1 MDKKKTAIG
10 AVMLA
15 LVVGAGWALGFFDS
29 TDPQVAELEELR
41 EETFGRMDQMSDEER
56 RSQFQEFRQRV
67 EGLSED
73 QRRQF
78 FESSREG
85 FQQAMAQR
93 MNQFFEM
100 TPAEQSKRLD
110 ELIDRTEE
118 RRANRGQ
125 AGGGGTGWGR
135 GGGGRGRGGR
145 GDVTGAQRD
154 QRSKERLDR
163 STPEMRAKMDRFRD
177 MMNERREQRGLE
189 PIEGGRG
196 MFGGRR

>member
-15 LVVGAGWALGFFDS
+15 LVVGAGWALGFFDT
-29 TDPQVAELEELR
+29 TDPQVAELQKLR
-41 EETFGRMDQMSDEER
+41 EETFDRMDQMSDEER

-73 QRRQF
+73 QRREF
-78 FESSREG
+78 RESGREG
-85 FQQAMAQR
+85 FQQMMVQR
-93 MNQFFEM
+93 MDQFFAM
-100 TPAEQSKRLD
+100 TPKEQTKRLD

-118 RRANRGQ
+118 WRANRDQ
-125 AGGGGTGWGR
+125 AGGGGSGWGR
-135 GGGGRGRGGR
+135 GGGGRGNM
-145 GDVTGAQRD
+145 TPAQRD

-163 STPEMRAKMDRFRD
+163 STPEMRAKIDRFVD
-177 MMNERREQRGLE
+177 IMNERREQRGLE
-189 PIEGGRG
+189 PIDRGRG

>member
-1 MDKKKTAIG
+1 MNKKKTAIG

-15 LVVGAGWALGFFDS
+15 LVVGAGWALGFFDT
-29 TDPQVAELEELR
+29 TDPQVAELQKLR

-73 QRRQF
+73 QRREF

-85 FQQAMAQR
+85 FQQVRVQR
-93 MNQFFEM
+93 MDQFFAM
-100 TPAEQSKRLD
+100 TPEEQTKRLN
-110 ELIDRTEE
+110 ELIDRMEE
-118 RRANRGQ
+118 WRANRGQ
-125 AGGGGTGWGR
+125 GGGWGR
-135 GGGGRGRGGR
+135 GGGRGNM
-145 GDVTGAQRD
+145 TAAQRD
-154 QRSKERLDR
+154 QHSKQRLDR

-177 MMNERREQRGLE
+177 MMNERREERGLE
-189 PIEGGRG
+189 PIDGGRG

>member
-1 MDKKKTAIG
+1 MDKKKTAIA

-15 LVVGAGWALGFFDS
+15 LVVGAGWALGFFDT
-29 TDPQVAELEELR
+29 TDPQVAELQKLL
-41 EETFGRMDQMSDEER
+41 EETFDRMDQMSDEER

-85 FQQAMAQR
+85 FRQAMVER
-93 MNQFFEM
+93 MDQFFAM
-100 TPAEQSKRLD
+100 APKEQTNRLD
-110 ELIDRTEE
+110 ELIDRIEE
-118 RRANRGQ
+118 WRSNRDQ
-125 AGGGGTGWGR
+125 AGGGR
-135 GGGGRGRGGR
+135 PGGGRGDM
-145 GDVTGAQRD
+145 GDMTGAQRD

-177 MMNERREQRGLE
+177 MMNDRREERGLE
-189 PIEGGRG
+189 PIDGGRG
-196 MFGGRR
+196 MFGGR